1 MTTGGGQ
8 RAALFLTQIVSVSAA
23 GPYTSASVSTTTLV
37 ASGSLQRTRPGG
49 QQISCT
55 IQTPQDY
62 QWVVQ
67 RGGGKLASDTP
78 VSFSWGIASPP
89 MLGSTGVTG
98 SASNGAPS
106 GCTSDG
112 TDFVPSFGLPAPS
125 SGLVDTTALD
135 SSRTQMLLDAMSGS
149 VSFAP
154 DKLPQIKNFDVE
166 GSGTVDDGP
175 TTTTAKVSFH
185 GTLTFTKV
193 S

>member
-1 MTTGGGQ
+1 MGRPTRGRQ
-8 RAALFLTQIVSVSAA
+8 A
-23 GPYTSASVSTTTLV
+23 GERYTSQLLV
-37 ASGSLQRTRPGG
+37 GHRFA
-49 QQISCT
+49 
-55 IQTPQDY
+55 
-62 QWVVQ
+62 
-67 RGGGKLASDTP
+67 A
-78 VSFSWGIASPP
+78 